1 MAAAAST
8 VSITGLIGRLAGCG
22 SEERLLFMSSVSSLS
37 KEFVKTLNSI
47 SQSRSKGNV
56 FSDWL
61 EIAAITLH
69 QLPYHSGDFEKDE
82 TFETLESTYL
92 DRIKRYSRDE
102 VAALTK
108 MFSLT
113 LMAHKQEAGDF
124 LGAISS
130 AQELLNTSSGGQ
142 FFTPYP
148 LCRALAKMTLHDAKT
163 IYEEKGLITVS
174 EPACGGGAM
183 VIACAEELKDQEL
196 DPRSCVQFD
205 CIDVSRDAFNMTY
218 IQLSALDLQAVVRH
232 GNTLSNEMWES
243 RPTPQLRYFDQWL
256 KEQQSWHR
264 LEQLRELFINP
275 EAFFDQAT
283 TLTDQEN
290 TGKASPAK
298 FEEPQ
303 VNTDKPEQSPLF
315 DMDTF
320 ADATP
325 AESKR
330 PRPHRQADI
339 TLPQPE
345 QQMDLFSNDTNVQG

>member
-1 MAAAAST
+1 
-8 VSITGLIGRLAGCG
+8 
-22 SEERLLFMSSVSSLS
+22 MSSVSLLS

-56 FSDWL
+56 FSAWL

-69 QLPYHSGDFEKDE
+69 QLPYHSCDCPKDE
-82 TFETLESTYL
+82 TFETLEATYL
-92 DRIKRYSRDE
+92 DRIKEYSRDE

-113 LMAHKQEAGDF
+113 LMAHGQEAGDF
-124 LGAISS
+124 LGAIASE
-130 AQELLNTSSGGQ
+130 QELLNTSSGSQ
-142 FFTPYP
+142 FFTPYH
-148 LCRALAKMTLHDAKT
+148 LCRAIAKMTLHDAQT

-183 VIACAEELKDQEL
+183 VIACAEELKEQGL

-232 GNTLSNEMWES
+232 GNTLSNAMWES

-275 EAFFDQAT
+275 EAFFAQET
-283 TLTDQEN
+283 PLTDQEN
-290 TGKASPAK
+290 ADEAAPAMS
-298 FEEPQ
+298 EETQ
-303 VNTDKPEQSPLF
+303 TQTDKQTEQPSLF
-315 DMDTF
+315 EMDTF
-320 ADATP
+320 SDVTS
-325 AESKR
+325 AEIKR
-330 PRPHRQADI
+330 PRPRRQADI
-339 TLPQPE
+339 TLPQPG
-345 QQMDLFSNDTNVQG
+345 QQMDLFSNDTNVKG